1 MSGTTSGRFASASSD
16 TSQSSSSAAAAV
28 GAGDGRGPL
37 AGEGR
42 RAGGGP
48 CAAGRRFCM
57 LSTAGSDCLIR
68 SLTGSD
74 CLIRSLTGSD
84 CMLSTAGTFRSGA
97 AHGSNMDTLPNMDT
111 FRSGAAH
118 GSAASPSHVRSIV
131 LVALVVAQGDERAGG
146 L

>member
-16 TSQSSSSAAAAV
+16 TSQSSSSAAAAG

-74 CLIRSLTGSD
+74 C
-84 CMLSTAGTFRSGA
+84 MLSTASTFRSGA
-97 AHGSNMDTLPNMDT
+97 AHGSDMDTLPNMDT